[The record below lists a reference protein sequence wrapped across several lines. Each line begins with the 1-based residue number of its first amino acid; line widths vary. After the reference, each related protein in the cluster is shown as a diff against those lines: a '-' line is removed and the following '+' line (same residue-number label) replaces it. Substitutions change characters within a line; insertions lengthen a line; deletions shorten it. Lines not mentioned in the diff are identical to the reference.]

1 MLFYFVR
8 IFIVSVFCF
17 IAGCNNIPT
26 ESGIRLSLS
35 ADIRGF
41 DPAHAVDVRSGKII
55 SLVYDNLVR
64 FGDSTELVPEIA
76 SRWDISSDGKK
87 YQFTI
92 RKNALFHDGS
102 PVTAHDVVRS
112 FERILNPKTLSP
124 QNWMFTRI
132 DGSLAFIE
140 GSSQSVKGLVAKNDS
155 SLIIKLN
162 APFSPFIQY
171 LAMPSAAIINYR
183 GVGSINEFPSGGGP
197 WILTRWE
204 RGGKIQLIRNKN
216 YWGEQPKESAL
227 IFRII
232 PEAMTRSAEFEAGN
246 LDLLTIP
253 STEIQRWDE
262 DPEYGHR
269 IVHVD
274 ELNIWYIGLNCSVPP
289 FNDVRVREAMNLS
302 LDREKHLRLLV
313 PGGELA
319 SGPVPPALLRFQSY
333 EPLPYNPE
341 KAIRLL
347 EECGYPEGLETEL
360 WVGGGSEMFH
370 VTEAFQ
376 SDWSAVGINV
386 KIIQSD
392 WNVFKTAVRNG
403 HPPMYYLNWT
413 ADYPDAENFLYPL
426 FYSTESMTKRNRYS
440 NPVLDDIILQI
451 QSLSYGTERS
461 YLIQKANKILL
472 DEVPWVFL
480 WHRGNYN
487 ITQTT
492 VSGYRHKLVFNAER
506 FLSLEK
512 KNG

>member
-1 MLFYFVR
+1 
-8 IFIVSVFCF
+8 
-17 IAGCNNIPT
+17 
-26 ESGIRLSLS
+26 
-35 ADIRGF
+35 
-41 DPAHAVDVRSGKII
+41 
-55 SLVYDNLVR
+55 
-64 FGDSTELVPEIA
+64 
-76 SRWDISSDGKK
+76 
-87 YQFTI
+87 
-92 RKNALFHDGS
+92 
-102 PVTAHDVVRS
+102 
-112 FERILNPKTLSP
+112 
-124 QNWMFTRI
+124 
-132 DGSLAFIE
+132 
-140 GSSQSVKGLVAKNDS
+140 
-155 SLIIKLN
+155 
-162 APFSPFIQY
+162 
-171 LAMPSAAIINYR
+171 
-183 GVGSINEFPSGGGP
+183 
-197 WILTRWE
+197 
-204 RGGKIQLIRNKN
+204 
-216 YWGEQPKESAL
+216 
-227 IFRII
+227 
-232 PEAMTRSAEFEAGN
+232 
-246 LDLLTIP
+246 
-253 STEIQRWDE
+253 
-262 DPEYGHR
+262 
-269 IVHVD
+269 
-274 ELNIWYIGLNCSVPP
+274 

-313 PGGELA
+313 PGGKLS

-347 EECGYPEGLETEL
+347 EECGYSEGLETEL

-370 VTEAFQ
+370 ITEAFQ